1 MKAKTLE
8 DAPPAEETAS
18 TGIEATVSSLK
29 AGVEKA
35 TAGLEATQLQ
45 VRQQVKQGVEKAMT
59 TAEEFVS
66 FNQGNVEAFVKS
78 GQIWSTG
85 MQDLSK
91 QIAATAQS
99 SLDEGVA
106 TFKALTGA
114 KTLKDAFDLQA
125 AYVRSA
131 LEKTLES
138 GFAHIPVAIH
148 PAEQE
153 IHYAVEQLDEAAGE
167 LAAIAQRAVE
177 AAQKRGDEIDAMLA
191 DIRRFRAA

>member
-1 MKAKTLE
+1 M
-8 DAPPAEETAS
+8 PETDPDVKGGEGGGGDTPSRGGRRLRAAMR
-18 TGIEATVSSLK
+18 GLK
-29 AGVEKA
+29 ASPPNSIE
-35 TAGLEATQLQ
+35 EALSP
-45 VRQQVKQGVEKAMT
+45 E
-59 TAEEFVS
+59 
-66 FNQGNVEAFVKS
+66 
-78 GQIWSTG
+78 QIT
-85 MQDLSK
+85 
-91 QIAATAQS
+91 ATAQS
-99 SLDEGVA
+99 YLDESVA